1 MPARSVFGML
11 LKKALAVTLVLAAGC
26 AAGSESGAQKSVAAP
41 QNGESHPPDWYTI
54 KAGRE
59 DFQKNEHDFQIA
71 ATDCQA
77 ACKALASLERAA
89 NHLCAV
95 AEPDE
100 CTDARSR
107 VDRARR
113 AVSQQC
119 GGC

>member
-1 MPARSVFGML
+1 ML
-11 LKKALAVTLVLAAGC
+11 RRTILCALALAFVAC
-26 AAGSESGAQKSVAAP
+26 AAGTSETKSTTPAGGAA
-41 QNGESHPPDWYTI
+41 ESHPAQWYTI
-54 KAGRE
+54 GAARQ
-59 DFQKNEHDFQIA
+59 DFTTSEHDFQVA
-71 ATDCQA
+71 ASDCQA

-100 CTDARSR
+100 CSDARAR

>member
-1 MPARSVFGML
+1 MRYPHGML
-11 LKKALAVTLVLAAGC
+11 RKTAALLLAVSAVVAC
-26 AAGSESGAQKSVAAP
+26 AAGSSESKSVTP
-41 QNGESHPPDWYTI
+41 SNGGESHPAEWYTI
-54 KAGRE
+54 GAARQ
-59 DFQKNEHDFQIA
+59 DFQTSEHDFQVA

-95 AEPDE
+95 SEPDE
-100 CTDARSR
+100 CTDARAR

>member
-1 MPARSVFGML
+1 MGS
-11 LKKALAVTLVLAAGC
+11 
-26 AAGSESGAQKSVAAP
+26 SESKSVTPSNA
-41 QNGESHPPDWYTI
+41 GESHPAEWYTI
-54 KAGRE
+54 GAARQ
-59 DFQKNEHDFQIA
+59 DFQTSEHDFQVA

-100 CTDARSR
+100 CTDARAR

-113 AVSQQC
+113 AISQQC

>member
-1 MPARSVFGML
+1 MRYPHGML
-11 LKKALAVTLVLAAGC
+11 RKTIALIFALSAVVAC
-26 AAGSESGAQKSVAAP
+26 AMGSSESKAP
-41 QNGESHPPDWYTI
+41 GSSGESHPAEWYTI
-54 KAGRE
+54 GAARQ
-59 DFQKNEHDFQIA
+59 DFQTSERDFQVA